1 MWSLLYRPASSS
13 LTKRDKVD
21 PIAKQTSL
29 RRIRHLVERNLGL
42 AITEPMEKDPSEI
55 HSVRVAGGPTASC
68 PVEGWRTPRTL
79 TTLSWCDGTLSR
91 GFVTCRE
98 DSITEDQRHQANKAQ
113 VFLLCYHLLSVLI
126 CALRFVKF
134 FCYNRL
140 SIWFVLVISHF
151 CFQKGWFALPIWVN
165 YIVWIRKVLQLPFAG
180 VEEMDLCGG
189 KAISQPHMVRRDY
202 A

>member
-1 MWSLLYRPASSS
+1 MLPTQNCKPGKHLEFNHPAMVKIRSWVAMQVAVGEIHPKMVANFDQMWSLLYRPASSS

-140 SIWFVLVISHF
+140 SI
-151 CFQKGWFALPIWVN
+151 
-165 YIVWIRKVLQLPFAG
+165 
-180 VEEMDLCGG
+180 
-189 KAISQPHMVRRDY
+189 
-202 A
+202 